1 MNILFLAPRF
11 PLPADTGG
19 KIRTLNILKQLA
31 RENHVHLACFSFE
44 NDDAQLADDIKKLG
58 IEVTLVPMNESS
70 IWKKAFGLYFY
81 SIPFSLAKYNTASM
95 ATTVKDLLKANQFD
109 AVHVD
114 HLHMA
119 HYIKYFRDT
128 PRMLDEHNV
137 EYKIL
142 ERCADVET
150 SPVKRHAYHDQAVKM
165 WAFEAD
171 MAQRFQCVFACSE
184 DDRVLLNR
192 ITSGLIPIHVVPN
205 GVDTEYFQ
213 PQKDNAA
220 DQEDALVFTGSM
232 DWLPND
238 DGITYFC
245 RDILPLIW
253 QAKNKVKMYVVGKNP
268 SAAVKELAAKD
279 SRVIITGR
287 VDDVRPY
294 IERSKIFIVPLRI
307 GGGTRLKILEAMSM
321 HKAVVSTTIGAEGIQ
336 YTRDVN
342 IALADNPQQFAHKVI
357 DLIDHPARIKSM
369 GIEGRQ
375 LVLEKYD
382 WNVIGQKLNAI
393 YEKAIHELSQ

>member
-1 MNILFLAPRF
+1 VNILFLAPRF

-31 RENHVHLACFSFE
+31 KENRVHFACFSFE
-44 NDDAQLADDIKKLG
+44 AEDERLTGDLKKLG
-58 IEVTLVPMNESS
+58 IEVTLVPMKESTLLQKV
-70 IWKKAFGLYFY
+70 IGVCFLKT
-81 SIPFSLAKYNTASM
+81 PFSLAKYNTPQM
-95 ATTVKDLLKANQFD
+95 AKVIKTLMKAQHFD

-119 HYIKYFRDT
+119 HYINLFKNT

-142 ERCADVET
+142 ERCEEVEK

-205 GVDTEYFQ
+205 GVDTEFFQ
-213 PQKDNAA
+213 SGQKTEMEN
-220 DQEDALVFTGSM
+220 ALVFTGSM

-238 DGITYFC
+238 DGITWFC
-245 RDILPLIW
+245 REILPLVW
-253 QAKNKVKMYVVGKNP
+253 QTRSDIKVYVVGKNP
-268 SAAVKELAAKD
+268 SAAVKELAAQDK
-279 SRVIITGR
+279 RVIITGR
-287 VDDVRPY
+287 VDDVRSY

-321 HKAVVSTTIGAEGIQ
+321 QKAVVSTTIGAEGIQ
-336 YTRDVN
+336 YNKDVD
-342 IALADNPQQFAHKVI
+342 IALADSPVQFARKII
-357 DLIDHPARIKSM
+357 DLIDNAKVIKSM
-369 GIEGRQ
+369 GVEGRR
-375 LVLEKYD
+375 LVCEKYD
-382 WNVIGQKLNAI
+382 WNVVGEKLNAI
-393 YEKAIHELSQ
+393 YEKAIHDLSQ

>member
-1 MNILFLAPRF
+1 VNILFLAPRF

-31 RENHVHLACFSFE
+31 KENTVHLAAFSFE
-44 NDDAQLADDIKKLG
+44 KGDAALAGELQKLG
-58 IEVTLVPMNESS
+58 IEVTLVPMKESS
-70 IWKKAFGLYFY
+70 FFQKVIGIYFL
-81 SIPFSLAKYNTASM
+81 SIPFSLAKYKTKEM
-95 ATTVKDLLKANQFD
+95 MRTVRRLMKDKHFD

-119 HYIKYFRDT
+119 HYIRLFPNI

-142 ERCADVET
+142 ERCEEVEK

-165 WAFEAD
+165 WTFEAD
-171 MAQRFQCVFACSE
+171 MAQKFQCVFACSE

-192 ITSGLIPIHVVPN
+192 ITSGMIPIHVIPN
-205 GVDTEYFQ
+205 GVDTEFFQ
-213 PQKDNAA
+213 PSKPKTGM
-220 DQEDALVFTGSM
+220 EDALVFTGSM

-245 RDILPLIW
+245 QEILPLVW
-253 QAKNKVKMYVVGKNP
+253 QSKSDVKLYVVGKNP
-268 SAAVKELAAKD
+268 SAAVRELAEKD
-279 SRVIITGR
+279 KRVIITGR

-294 IERSKIFIVPLRI
+294 IERSKVFIVPLRI

-321 HKAVVSTTIGAEGIQ
+321 EKAVVSTTIGAEGIKH
-336 YTRDVN
+336 TKDVN
-342 IALADNPQQFAHKVI
+342 IALADSPPQFAQAI
-357 DLIDHPARIKSM
+357 LDLIAQPRKIEAM
-369 GIEGRQ
+369 GAEGRK
-375 LVLEKYD
+375 LVCKQYD
-382 WNVIGQKLNAI
+382 WNVVGEKLNAI